1 MSFFKKI
8 KNAFIGIGGSEQ
20 SVPAEVDG
28 FDYAEYDRKIHDNI
42 YEFEKRYDLDDPYSI
57 RSITQKDAKE
67 WGRRADG
74 VPSLPEQILFKKATE
89 HKKNGD
95 YNLAIECLKKA
106 NELLPTAECSY
117 QRSDYERL
125 VNYLVAANR
134 FDEARAEHER
144 LDQLVGT
151 LIDHLK
157 DLKHLTSN
165 SVKEEIEYDERVIK
179 PAIAEE
185 RDREE
190 YYWLLENMKF
200 VAPKSFSGYRR
211 MKSGNTENYQKIIQR
226 VKETGTDRSQ
236 VKFWG

>member
-1 MSFFKKI
+1 M
-8 KNAFIGIGGSEQ
+8 
-20 SVPAEVDG
+20 
-28 FDYAEYDRKIHDNI
+28 
-42 YEFEKRYDLDDPYSI
+42 
-57 RSITQKDAKE
+57 
-67 WGRRADG
+67 
-74 VPSLPEQILFKKATE
+74 
-89 HKKNGD
+89 
-95 YNLAIECLKKA
+95 
-106 NELLPTAECSY
+106 
-117 QRSDYERL
+117 
-125 VNYLVAANR
+125 
-134 FDEARAEHER
+134 
-144 LDQLVGT
+144 
-151 LIDHLK
+151 K

-226 VKETGTDRSQ
+226 VKETGTDLSQ